1 MVEILEII
9 VPNTAKYRDRA
20 ARPQGLGRVRGMSTS
35 KERLG
40 GTMDLMWGVGNKE
53 QRETEKIRMHKSK
66 FWKYA
71 PHCRGGGFS
80 GHRRRG
86 ELGIGGRK

>member
-40 GTMDLMWGVGNKE
+40 GTMDVMWGVGNKE
-53 QRETEKIRMHKSK
+53 QRETENQDAQKQVLEVRPALS
-66 FWKYA
+66 
-71 PHCRGGGFS
+71 RGGFS

>member
-1 MVEILEII
+1 
-9 VPNTAKYRDRA
+9 
-20 ARPQGLGRVRGMSTS
+20 
-35 KERLG
+35 
-40 GTMDLMWGVGNKE
+40 MDLMWGVGNKE